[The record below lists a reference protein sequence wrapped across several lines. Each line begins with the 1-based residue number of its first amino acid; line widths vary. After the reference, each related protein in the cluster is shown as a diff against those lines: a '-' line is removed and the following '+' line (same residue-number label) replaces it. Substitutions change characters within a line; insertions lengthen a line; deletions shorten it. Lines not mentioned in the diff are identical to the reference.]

1 MMDRAE
7 VPERGHNRSGFTII
21 EIVIAVLVL
30 TFGVLGMAG
39 TTAYVVRQVSLAE
52 VTTKRA
58 QALQSVLERVRGA
71 GYDSVQLGSAASG
84 STSVGPFAVTW
95 TSAADGSRSILVTV
109 VTLGP
114 GLASVSGQLP
124 FLSNSVTDTFTYRV
138 IRP

>member
-1 MMDRAE
+1 MMDTAE
-7 VPERGHNRSGFTII
+7 VPKRDRGRGGFTII

-71 GYDSVQLGSAASG
+71 GYDSVLLGSAASG
-84 STSVGPFAVTW
+84 SDSVGPFAVKW
-95 TSAADGSRSILVTV
+95 TSAADGSRSVLVTV

-124 FLSNSVTDTFTYRV
+124 FLSNAVTDTFTYRV